1 MAPIKSRDGSGPPK
15 KDKSKRKWDCFDG
28 KRPLNK
34 NCDACIARKKKCIIQ
49 PGKTKCDYCLLKRP
63 NEECISR
70 LSQTGKH
77 LLKGAKSS
85 AISSSSSR
93 KGATRTRSQPNSLTV
108 GAPKAKSSP
117 RRRRRSAVKPLK
129 VKANGTESAA
139 GNVTDIVIVTG
150 LKPTEGGAEPCDGND
165 TAGGNVTDVPGGN
178 LTDAVDEREDGNDN
192 DGGNKKR
199 GVKLIGGNATD
210 GGDETGGNDK
220 VTGNVTVGGVVTGGN
235 VTDGGNEM
243 VIVGDGGDHTGG
255 NDKVTGNGIVGVHVT
270 GVNVTDGVK
279 EMDEVQAN
287 GWGKVHEKVSTNSHF
302 YCRSSKSPKETT
314 PSPPV
319 PTGMSNPT
327 TTHTLTLDSASSPLS
342 GLSLISRPEVRL
354 LYR

>member
-1 MAPIKSRDGSGPPK
+1 
-15 KDKSKRKWDCFDG
+15 
-28 KRPLNK
+28 
-34 NCDACIARKKKCIIQ
+34 
-49 PGKTKCDYCLLKRP
+49 
-63 NEECISR
+63 
-70 LSQTGKH
+70 
-77 LLKGAKSS
+77 
-85 AISSSSSR
+85 
-93 KGATRTRSQPNSLTV
+93 
-108 GAPKAKSSP
+108 
-117 RRRRRSAVKPLK
+117 VKPLK
-129 VKANGTESAA
+129 VKANGTDSAA

-327 TTHTLTLDSASSPLS
+327 TTNTLTLNSASSPLS